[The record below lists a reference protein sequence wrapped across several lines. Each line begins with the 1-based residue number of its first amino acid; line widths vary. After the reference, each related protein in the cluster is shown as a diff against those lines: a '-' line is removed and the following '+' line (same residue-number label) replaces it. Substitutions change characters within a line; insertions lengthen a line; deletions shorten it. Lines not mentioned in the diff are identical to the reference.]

1 MSKAKTLKM
10 RALIT
15 RPEPGV
21 FRACLRLTGARAS
34 GGATAL
40 MRGRGAKCGEGK
52 SPRAALQ
59 AALRRA
65 ADGMG
70 PGAGYGK
77 RVGHKRY
84 GRVK

>member
-1 MSKAKTLKM
+1 MKGKTLKM
-10 RALIT
+10 RAVIT
-15 RPEPGV
+15 KPEPGLY
-21 FRACLRLTGARAS
+21 RACLRLSASRSS
-34 GGATAL
+34 GGSAAL
-40 MRGRGAKCGEGK
+40 IRGRGAKCGEGK

-59 AALRRA
+59 LALRRA

-84 GRVK
+84 GGK